1 MIEITSKN
9 VRELWDIY
17 SEYLESYK
25 ANFRDDYYMN
35 FEEYVHDKI
44 IQCDQCG
51 EYYDIDGDYVRQL
64 EDNNICEQ
72 CITNGWGQ

>member
-25 ANFRDDYYMN
+25 ANWRDDNYMT